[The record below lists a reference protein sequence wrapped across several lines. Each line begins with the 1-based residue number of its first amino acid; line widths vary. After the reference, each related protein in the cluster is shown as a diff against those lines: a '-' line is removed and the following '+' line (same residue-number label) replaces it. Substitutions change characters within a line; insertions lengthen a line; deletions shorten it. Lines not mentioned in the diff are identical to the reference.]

1 MNGILDDFRIYD
13 RAINESE
20 IKALFQLGDSGRTKI
35 GLVDKQEISNN
46 EHNKTL
52 ILEPKHKA
60 YEKLEPV
67 RIFKSVQEL
76 HSRGEF

>member
-20 IKALFQLGDSGRTKI
+20 IRALFQLGDSRGTKI

-52 ILEPKHKA
+52 ILEPKHKDD
-60 YEKLEPV
+60 EKLEPV
-67 RIFKSVQEL
+67 RILNQFREL